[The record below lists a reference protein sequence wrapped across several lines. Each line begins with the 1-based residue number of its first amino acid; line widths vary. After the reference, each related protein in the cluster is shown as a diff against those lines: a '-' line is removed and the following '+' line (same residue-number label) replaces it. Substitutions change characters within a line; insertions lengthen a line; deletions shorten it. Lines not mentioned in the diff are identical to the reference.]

1 MPRSAAAPLRTQ
13 MLALTLILALA
24 LAGCGPKAVDTQP
37 HPGGT
42 LTIAQRDS
50 FATFD
55 PAFAW
60 DPEVTPYLDL
70 VFEGLVAFDD
80 SGRVKP
86 ACAAAYAVSDDGRT
100 WRFALRPGLRYADGS
115 RVAARDFAYGLARL
129 FRAGALRS
137 PGAPQFAALEGAL
150 DQGTRRAPP
159 LGASA
164 PDPATVVLRLAWPD
178 PHLLEKLAQ
187 PRYAIPVPESLAARL
202 GASYG
207 AFPATNGPYALAR
220 AGRDTVLFVRNGYY
234 DPGHVIDTGT
244 EPITGKGYAD
254 TIRVLTNR
262 TARQILLG
270 LESGRVELACPPP
283 LEYSERLARVAAL
296 TRVSGETDPP
306 VRWLLVFNA
315 ELAPLARRDIR
326 RAVTAGVNRQRLV
339 EEFGRY
345 ALPVRGFARGEDGGG
360 QAPGYDPALAR
371 QFLEAAK
378 QYTGVR
384 VAVMVPRS
392 STLAAGLE
400 AMTPALARASI
411 QVDAVPRPVSD
422 WARAAI
428 ERRGAGAILVRW
440 RAPSDDDLDGLAA
453 LLLNR
458 GMRAGWGGNLGWYH
472 PDAGL
477 DSLLL
482 RGLREVDPVAREAIS
497 GQIGTLLESDL
508 PYLPLARIAETALLR
523 APWTGARFDLR
534 RGLDLRRIHRGG
546 GAPTS

>member
-1 MPRSAAAPLRTQ
+1 MLHPAAAPSRAHILSI
-13 MLALTLILALA
+13 ALVLALA
-24 LAGCGPKAVDTQP
+24 AAGCGRKAVDTRP

-60 DPEVTPYLDL
+60 DPEATPYLDL

-80 SGRVKP
+80 SGRIRP
-86 ACAAAYAVSDDGRT
+86 ACAAAYAASDDGRT

-115 RVAARDFAYGLARL
+115 SVTAGDFVHGLNRL

-137 PGAPQFAALEGAL
+137 PGAPQFVALEGAL

-187 PRYAIPVPESLAARL
+187 PRYAVPVPESAAARL

-220 AGRDTVLFVRNGYY
+220 VGRDTVLFVRNAHY
-234 DPGHVIDTGT
+234 DPGLADRT
-244 EPITGKGYAD
+244 EATAARGYPD

-262 TARQILLG
+262 TARQTLLG

-296 TRVSGETDPP
+296 TRVSGGTDPP

-339 EEFGRY
+339 EEFGSY

-384 VAVMVPRS
+384 IAVTVPRS

-440 RAPSDDDLDGLAA
+440 RSPSDDDLDGLAA

-472 PDAGL
+472 PGAGL

-482 RGLREVDPVAREAIS
+482 RGLREGDPVAREAIS

-508 PYLPLARIAETALLR
+508 PYLPLARIEETAVVR
-523 APWTGARFDLR
+523 APWTGARFDRR
-534 RGLDLRRIHRGG
+534 RGLDLRRVHRGG

>member
-1 MPRSAAAPLRTQ
+1 MPRSCNPTIPAL
-13 MLALTLILALA
+13 MLVLALA
-24 LAGCGPKAVDTQP
+24 AAGCAPRAVDTRP

-80 SGRVKP
+80 SGRVQP

-137 PGAPQFAALEGAL
+137 PGAPQFVALEGAL

-159 LGASA
+159 LGAWA
-164 PDPATVVLRLAWPD
+164 PDSLTVVLRLAWPD
-178 PHLLEKLAQ
+178 LHLLEKLAQ
-187 PRYAIPVPESLAARL
+187 PCYAIPVPESAAARL
-202 GASYG
+202 GPSYG
-207 AFPATNGPYALAR
+207 AFPATNGPYAIAR
-220 AGRDTVLFVRNGYY
+220 VGRDTVLFVRNRYY
-234 DPGHVIDTGT
+234 DPGFADRA
-244 EPITGKGYAD
+244 EAEAARGYPD

-262 TARQILLG
+262 TARQTLLG
-270 LESGRVELACPPP
+270 LESGRLELACPPP
-283 LEYSERLARVAAL
+283 LEYGERLARTAAL
-296 TRVSGETDPP
+296 TRVNGATEPP
-306 VRWLLVFNA
+306 VRWLLALNT
-315 ELAPLARRDIR
+315 ELAPLARRDVR
-326 RAVTAGVNRQRLV
+326 HAVACGMNRQRLV
-339 EEFGRY
+339 EEFGSY
-345 ALPVRGFARGEDGGG
+345 ALPVRGFASGEEGGG

-384 VAVMVPRS
+384 VAVTVPRAS
-392 STLAAGLE
+392 SLAAGLE

-411 QVDAVPRPVSD
+411 QVDALPRPVSD
-422 WARAAI
+422 WARAAV
-428 ERRGAGAILVRW
+428 ERRGAGAILVPW
-440 RAPSDDDLDGLAA
+440 RAPSGDDLDGLAA
-453 LLLNR
+453 VLLNR
-458 GMRAGWGGNLGWYH
+458 GLRSGWGGNLGWYH
-472 PDAGL
+472 PDSDL

-482 RGLREVDPVAREAIS
+482 RGLRESDPVAREAIS
-497 GQIGTLLESDL
+497 GQIGTVLESDL
-508 PYLPLARIAETALLR
+508 PYLPLARIEETAVVR
-523 APWTGARFDLR
+523 APWTGARFHPR
-534 RGLDLRRIHRGG
+534 RGLDLRRIHRGA

>member
-1 MPRSAAAPLRTQ
+1 MLRPAAAPLRAQ

-24 LAGCGPKAVDTQP
+24 LAGCARHVADTRP

-80 SGRVKP
+80 SGRVTP
-86 ACAAAYAVSDDGRT
+86 ACAAAYAVSDDGCT

-115 RVAARDFAYGLARL
+115 RVAAQDFAYGLARL

-164 PDPATVVLRLAWPD
+164 PDSASVVLRLAWPD

-187 PRYAIPVPESLAARL
+187 PRYGIPVPESAATRL

-220 AGRDTVLFVRNGYY
+220 VGRDTVLFVRNPHY
-234 DPGHVIDTGT
+234 DPGLADRALA
-244 EPITGKGYAD
+244 EAARGYPD

-262 TARQILLG
+262 TARQSLLG

-296 TRVSGETDPP
+296 TRVSGATDPP
-306 VRWLLVFNA
+306 VRWLLVLNA
-315 ELAPLARRDIR
+315 ELAPLARRDVR
-326 RAVTAGVNRQRLV
+326 QAVASGLNRQRLV
-339 EEFGRY
+339 EEFGSY
-345 ALPVRGFARGEDGGG
+345 TLPERGFAKGEDGGG

-384 VAVMVPRS
+384 VAVTVPRA

-400 AMTPALARASI
+400 ALTPALARASI
-411 QVDAVPRPVSD
+411 QVDALPRPVSD

-440 RAPSDDDLDGLAA
+440 RAPSGDDLDGLAA

-458 GMRAGWGGNLGWYH
+458 GMRSGWGGNLGWYH
-472 PDAGL
+472 PNSAL

-482 RGLREVDPVAREAIS
+482 RGLRQSDPVGREAIS

-508 PYLPLARIAETALLR
+508 PYLPLARIEETAILR
-523 APWTGARFDLR
+523 APWTGARFEPR